1 MHKYGG
7 NTRKYNGQ
15 THKCYAPQVEIV
27 SKVGHKM
34 LVSHY
39 YGDMSHSWPVTVN
52 DSSKKEQVM
61 IASMFSLRLAWMNN
75 N

>member
-7 NTRKYNGQ
+7 NTR
-15 THKCYAPQVEIV
+15 PQVEIV

-61 IASMFSLRLAWMNN
+61 IASMFLLRLAWMNN